1 MLIITMMGYPI
12 SALPILTITATII
25 DIPATMLNVTGDS
38 VSSMMVARVVEGK
51 GWIDNK
57 ASELKTIDTPV
68 KEVAEEKPK
77 NKKKKKH

>member
-1 MLIITMMGYPI
+1 M
-12 SALPILTITATII
+12 PILTITATII

-57 ASELKTIDTPV
+57 ASELKTIDNPV